1 MNVVLN
7 LDIKLWQPGQP
18 ERRFS
23 AQQLREQHRAL
34 KMDAQ
39 LIKAMMIDNLGMVLT
54 IDGKEI
60 SRCTCMYNGESS
72 ADLLQLYENHLP
84 DLLEK
89 KPVTIHFYEEMT
101 SWRLT
106 PVGEEKMSWEILDT
120 SKGQAKATVEQ
131 QGECLRMPFIA
142 SAIAWLSEAIS
153 ILELYQTEAKRSGGQ
168 DLTDQIDIGRR
179 LYDYSYKTL
188 TEMGW
193 QASN

>member
-1 MNVVLN
+1 MNVALN
-7 LDIKLWQPGQP
+7 LDIKLWQPGQA

-39 LIKAMMIDNLGMVLT
+39 LIKAMMIDNLGIVLN

-60 SRCTCMYNGESS
+60 SRCTCMYDGESS

-106 PVGEEKMSWEILDT
+106 PVGDDKMTWEILNT
-120 SKGQAKATVEQ
+120 SKGQAKATMEQ
-131 QGECLRMPFIA
+131 SGECLRMPFIS
-142 SAIAWLSEAIS
+142 SAIAWLSDAIAT
-153 ILELYQTEAKRSGGQ
+153 LELYQAETKRSGGQ
-168 DLTDQIDIGRR
+168 DLSDQIDIAQR
-179 LYDYSYKTL
+179 LYDYSFKTL
-188 TEMGW
+188 TERGW
-193 QASN
+193 QAST